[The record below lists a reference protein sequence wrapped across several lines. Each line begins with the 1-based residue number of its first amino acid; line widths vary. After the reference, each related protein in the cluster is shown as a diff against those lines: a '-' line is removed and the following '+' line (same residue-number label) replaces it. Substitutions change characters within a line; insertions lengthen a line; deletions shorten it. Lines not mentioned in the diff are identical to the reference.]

1 MSPFPLLSL
10 LPLLSP
16 ATFLLP
22 TPMSAGTVL
31 GLSTPPLHFVIAADM
46 TGSSKNPAYKYADQ
60 AKLLSQS
67 IMLNQVRSGDTL
79 TLLRICEGV
88 QTVADFKF
96 LSKNGARMGK
106 ADILRY
112 TGALTQPCT
121 GRGSAITAGLSK
133 ANALLAR
140 TAGVGGVV
148 VLFSDGALLDDAGR
162 AKLPSVF
169 GKLLGSQD
177 TRQLFFAGLSP
188 EKDRNGNSI
197 RDGFVGVL
205 GRAGDDARVLMAGA
219 YDLNN
224 VYPTFA
230 DAVKKARR

>member
-1 MSPFPLLSL
+1 MSPLPFLFL
-10 LPLLSP
+10 LPLLTP
-16 ATFLLP
+16 A
-22 TPMSAGTVL
+22 PMSAGTML

-46 TGSSKNPAYKYADQ
+46 TGSSKNPAYKYAEQ
-60 AKLLSQS
+60 ARLLSQS

-96 LSKNGARMGK
+96 ASKNGARMGK

-133 ANALLAR
+133 ANELTAR
-140 TAGVGGVV
+140 TAGTGDVIVM
-148 VLFSDGALLDDAGR
+148 FTDGALLDDPARG
-162 AKLPSVF
+162 KLGIIF
-169 GKLLGSQD
+169 DKLLGRKD

-188 EKDRNGNSI
+188 EKDKNGNSI
-197 RDGFVGVL
+197 RDGFVNAL
-205 GRAGDDARVLMAGA
+205 GKAGNDARVLTAGA

>member
-1 MSPFPLLSL
+1 MSPLPFLSL
-10 LPLLSP
+10 LPLLTP
-16 ATFLLP
+16 A
-22 TPMSAGTVL
+22 PMSAGTVL

-67 IMLNQVRSGDTL
+67 IMLNQLRSGDTL

-88 QTVADFKF
+88 QTVANFKF
-96 LSKNGARMGK
+96 MSRNGARMGK

-112 TGALTQPCT
+112 TGALTKPCT

-133 ANALLAR
+133 ANALLER
-140 TAGVGGVV
+140 TRGVGSVV
-148 VLFSDGALLDDAGR
+148 VLFSDGALLDDPGR
-162 AKLPSVF
+162 SNLPTVF
-169 GKLLGSQD
+169 GKLLGSKD

-188 EKDRNGNSI
+188 EKDKNGNSI
-197 RDGFVGVL
+197 RDGFVKAL
-205 GRAGDDARVLMAGA
+205 GKAGDDARVLMAGA

>member
-1 MSPFPLLSL
+1 MSPLPFFSL
-10 LPLLSP
+10 LPLLIP
-16 ATFLLP
+16 A
-22 TPMSAGTVL
+22 PMSAGTVL

-60 AKLLSQS
+60 ARVLSQS
-67 IMLNQVRSGDTL
+67 IMLNQLRSGDTL

-96 LSKNGARMGK
+96 MSKNGARMGK

-140 TAGVGGVV
+140 TTGAGGVV
-148 VLFSDGALLDDAGR
+148 VLFSDGALLDDPER
-162 AKLPSVF
+162 ARLPTIFS
-169 GKLLGSQD
+169 KLLGRQD

-188 EKDRNGNSI
+188 EKDKNGNSI
-197 RDGFVGVL
+197 RDGFVGAL
-205 GRAGDDARVLMAGA
+205 GKAGNDARVLMAGA
-219 YDLNN
+219 FDLNN